1 MKRYSN
7 TGIKRDKSGVR
18 VYNTTFY
25 PTIPIDDS
33 DQFIYTKFGDRI
45 DALAYQY
52 YGDISLW
59 WIISKANGIKGQA
72 GLKPGLLLRIP
83 GNITQIISDFNALNS
98 GATTSGG
105 TSSGGSG
112 GTGGSSG
119 GGTSGGGSGGGTGG
133 GY

>member
-25 PTIPIDDS
+25 PSIPIDDS
-33 DQFIYTKFGDRI
+33 DQFIYTKFGDRV
-45 DALAYQY
+45 DALANEY
-52 YGDISLW
+52 YGDVTLW

-83 GNITQIISDFNALNS
+83 GQVEEILSNFRDLNGGGTS
-98 GATTSGG
+98 GGG

-112 GTGGSSG
+112 GSSG
-119 GGTSGGGSGGGTGG
+119 GGSAGGSGGG
-133 GY
+133 Y

>member
-25 PTIPIDDS
+25 PSIPIDDS
-33 DQFIYTKFGDRI
+33 DRFIYTKFGDRV
-45 DALAYQY
+45 DALANEY
-52 YGDISLW
+52 YGDVTLW

-72 GLKPGLLLRIP
+72 GLKPGQLLRIP
-83 GNITQIISDFNALNS
+83 GQVEEILSNFRDLNGGGTS
-98 GATTSGG
+98 GGG

-112 GTGGSSG
+112 GSSG
-119 GGTSGGGSGGGTGG
+119 GGSAGGSGGG
-133 GY
+133 Y

>member
-25 PTIPIDDS
+25 PSIPIDDS
-33 DQFIYTKFGDRI
+33 DQFIYTKFGDRV
-45 DALAYQY
+45 DALANEY
-52 YGDISLW
+52 YGDVTLW
-59 WIISKANGIKGQA
+59 GIISKANGIKGQA
-72 GLKPGLLLRIP
+72 GLKPGQLLRIP
-83 GNITQIISDFNALNS
+83 GQVEEILSNFRDLNGGGTS
-98 GATTSGG
+98 GGG

-112 GTGGSSG
+112 GSSG
-119 GGTSGGGSGGGTGG
+119 GGSAGGSGR

>member
-25 PTIPIDDS
+25 PSIPIDDS
-33 DQFIYTKFGDRI
+33 DQFIYTKFGDRV
-45 DALAYQY
+45 DALANEY
-52 YGDISLW
+52 YGDVTLW

-72 GLKPGLLLRIP
+72 GLKPGQLLRIP
-83 GNITQIISDFNALNS
+83 GQVDEILSNFRDLNGGGTS
-98 GATTSGG
+98 GGG

-112 GTGGSSG
+112 GSSG
-119 GGTSGGGSGGGTGG
+119 GGSAGGSGGG

>member
-25 PTIPIDDS
+25 PSIPIDDS
-33 DQFIYTKFGDRI
+33 DQFIYTKFGDRV
-45 DALAYQY
+45 DALANEY
-52 YGDISLW
+52 YGDVTLW

-72 GLKPGLLLRIP
+72 GLKPGQLLRIP
-83 GNITQIISDFNALNS
+83 GQVEEILSNFRDLNGGGTS
-98 GATTSGG
+98 GGG

-112 GTGGSSG
+112 GSSG
-119 GGTSGGGSGGGTGG
+119 GSAGGSGGG
-133 GY
+133 Y

>member
-25 PTIPIDDS
+25 PSIPIDDS
-33 DQFIYTKFGDRI
+33 DQFIYTKFGDRV
-45 DALAYQY
+45 DALANEY
-52 YGDISLW
+52 YGDVTLW

-72 GLKPGLLLRIP
+72 GLKPGQLLRIP
-83 GNITQIISDFNALNS
+83 GQVEEILSNFRDLN
-98 GATTSGG
+98 GGGTSGDG

-112 GTGGSSG
+112 GSSG
-119 GGTSGGGSGGGTGG
+119 GGSAGGSGGG
-133 GY
+133 Y

>member
-25 PTIPIDDS
+25 PSIPIDDS
-33 DQFIYTKFGDRI
+33 DQFIYTKFGDRV
-45 DALAYQY
+45 DALANEY
-52 YGDISLW
+52 YGDVTLW

-72 GLKPGLLLRIP
+72 GLKPGHLLRIP
-83 GNITQIISDFNALNS
+83 GQVEEILSNFRDLNGGGTS
-98 GATTSGG
+98 GGG

-112 GTGGSSG
+112 GSSG
-119 GGTSGGGSGGGTGG
+119 GGSAGGSGGG
-133 GY
+133 Y

>member
-1 MKRYSN
+1 MKRYSK

-72 GLKPGLLLRIP
+72 GLKPGQLSRIP
-83 GNITQIISDFNALNS
+83 GKIQNIISDFNTINQGS
-98 GATTSGG
+98 TSSGG
-105 TSSGGSG
+105 TSSGG
-112 GTGGSSG
+112 GS
-119 GGTSGGGSGGGTGG
+119 TSGGGSGGGTGG

>member
-25 PTIPIDDS
+25 PSIPIDNS
-33 DQFIYTKFGDRI
+33 DQFIYTKFGDRV
-45 DALAYQY
+45 DALANEY
-52 YGDISLW
+52 YGDVTLW

-72 GLKPGLLLRIP
+72 GLKPGQLLRIP
-83 GNITQIISDFNALNS
+83 GQVEEILSNFRDLNGGGTS
-98 GATTSGG
+98 GGG

-112 GTGGSSG
+112 GSSG
-119 GGTSGGGSGGGTGG
+119 GGSAGGSGGG
-133 GY
+133 Y

>member
-25 PTIPIDDS
+25 PSIPIDDS
-33 DQFIYTKFGDRI
+33 DQFIYTKFGDRV
-45 DALAYQY
+45 DALANEY
-52 YGDISLW
+52 YGDVTLW

-72 GLKPGLLLRIP
+72 GLKPGQLLRIP
-83 GNITQIISDFNALNS
+83 GQVEEILSNFRDLN
-98 GATTSGG
+98 GGGTCGGG

-112 GTGGSSG
+112 GSSG
-119 GGTSGGGSGGGTGG
+119 GGSAGGSGGG
-133 GY
+133 Y

>member
-25 PTIPIDDS
+25 PSIPIDDS
-33 DQFIYTKFGDRI
+33 DQFIYTKFGDRV
-45 DALAYQY
+45 DALANEY
-52 YGDISLW
+52 YGDVTLW

-72 GLKPGLLLRIP
+72 GLKPGQLLRIP
-83 GNITQIISDFNALNS
+83 GQVEEILSNFRDLNGGGTS
-98 GATTSGG
+98 GGG

-112 GTGGSSG
+112 GA
-119 GGTSGGGSGGGTGG
+119 SGGGSAGGSGG
-133 GY
+133 CY

>member
-45 DALAYQY
+45 DALANQY
-52 YGDISLW
+52 YGDVTLW
-59 WIISKANGIKGQA
+59 WIISKANGIRGQA
-72 GLKPGLLLRIP
+72 GLKPGQLLRIP
-83 GNITQIISDFNALNS
+83 GNVTRIVSEFRELNQ

-105 TSSGGSG
+105 TS
-112 GTGGSSG
+112 GGSSG
-119 GGTSGGGSGGGTGG
+119 GGASGGGSGGGTGG

>member
-25 PTIPIDDS
+25 PSIPIDDS
-33 DQFIYTKFGDRI
+33 DQFIYTKFGDRV
-45 DALAYQY
+45 DALANEY
-52 YGDISLW
+52 YGDVTLW
-59 WIISKANGIKGQA
+59 WIISKANDIKGQA
-72 GLKPGLLLRIP
+72 GLKPGQLLRIP
-83 GNITQIISDFNALNS
+83 GQVDEILSNFRDLNGGGTS
-98 GATTSGG
+98 GGG

-112 GTGGSSG
+112 GSSG
-119 GGTSGGGSGGGTGG
+119 GGSAGGSGGG

>member
-25 PTIPIDDS
+25 PSIPIDDS
-33 DQFIYTKFGDRI
+33 DQFIYTNFGDRV
-45 DALAYQY
+45 DALANEY
-52 YGDISLW
+52 YGDVTLW

-72 GLKPGLLLRIP
+72 GLKPGQLLRIP
-83 GNITQIISDFNALNS
+83 GQVEEILSNFRDLNGGGTS
-98 GATTSGG
+98 GGG

-112 GTGGSSG
+112 GSSG
-119 GGTSGGGSGGGTGG
+119 GGSAGGSGGG
-133 GY
+133 Y

>member
-25 PTIPIDDS
+25 PSIPIDDS
-33 DQFIYTKFGDRI
+33 DRFIYTKFGDRV
-45 DALAYQY
+45 DALANEY
-52 YGDISLW
+52 YGDVTLW

-83 GNITQIISDFNALNS
+83 GQVEEILSNFRDLNGGGTS
-98 GATTSGG
+98 GGG

-112 GTGGSSG
+112 GSSG
-119 GGTSGGGSGGGTGG
+119 GGSAGGSGGG

>member
-25 PTIPIDDS
+25 PSIPIDDS
-33 DQFIYTKFGDRI
+33 DQFIYTKFGDRV
-45 DALAYQY
+45 DALANEY
-52 YGDISLW
+52 YGDVTLW

-72 GLKPGLLLRIP
+72 GLKPGQLLRIP
-83 GNITQIISDFNALNS
+83 GQVEEILSNFRDLNGGGTS
-98 GATTSGG
+98 GGG

-112 GTGGSSG
+112 GSSG
-119 GGTSGGGSGGGTGG
+119 GGSAGGSGGG
-133 GY
+133 Y

>member
-1 MKRYSN
+1 MKRYSK

-59 WIISKANGIKGQA
+59 WIISKANGIKGQTA
-72 GLKPGLLLRIP
+72 LRPGTTLRIP
-83 GNITQIISDFNALNS
+83 GNIQRIVEKFFREN
-98 GATTSGG
+98 
-105 TSSGGSG
+105 TSS
-112 GTGGSSG
+112 
-119 GGTSGGGSGGGTGG
+119 
-133 GY
+133 

>member
-1 MKRYSN
+1 MKRYSK
-7 TGIKRDKSGVR
+7 TTKSKEIRVGVR

-45 DALAYQY
+45 DALYYQY

-72 GLKPGLLLRIP
+72 GLKQCYCQLLRIQNLP
-83 GNITQIISDFNALNS
+83 GKIQNIISDFNTINQGS
-98 GATTSGG
+98 
-105 TSSGGSG
+105 TSSVEHLQVVVLRAVEAEGRRNRRRLLR
-112 GTGGSSG
+112 
-119 GGTSGGGSGGGTGG
+119 
-133 GY
+133 

>member
-25 PTIPIDDS
+25 PSIPIDDS
-33 DQFIYTKFGDRI
+33 DQFIYTKFGDRV
-45 DALAYQY
+45 DALANEY
-52 YGDISLW
+52 YGDVTLW

-72 GLKPGLLLRIP
+72 GLKPGQLLRIP
-83 GNITQIISDFNALNS
+83 GQVEEILSNFRDLN
-98 GATTSGG
+98 
-105 TSSGGSG
+105 
-112 GTGGSSG
+112 G
-119 GGTSGGGSGGGTGG
+119 GGTSGGGTSSGVSGGASGGGSAGGSGG

>member
-25 PTIPIDDS
+25 PSIPIDDS
-33 DQFIYTKFGDRI
+33 DQFIYTKFGDRV
-45 DALAYQY
+45 DALANEY
-52 YGDISLW
+52 YCDVTLW

-72 GLKPGLLLRIP
+72 GLKPGQLLRIP
-83 GNITQIISDFNALNS
+83 GQVEEILSKFRDLNGGGTS
-98 GATTSGG
+98 GGG

-112 GTGGSSG
+112 GSSG
-119 GGTSGGGSGGGTGG
+119 GGSAGGSGGG
-133 GY
+133 Y

>member
-25 PTIPIDDS
+25 PSIPIDDS
-33 DQFIYTKFGDRI
+33 DQFIYTKFGDRV
-45 DALAYQY
+45 DALANEY
-52 YGDISLW
+52 YGDVTLW

-72 GLKPGLLLRIP
+72 GLKPGQLLRIP
-83 GNITQIISDFNALNS
+83 GQVEEILSNFRDLNS
-98 GATTSGG
+98 GGTSGGG

-112 GTGGSSG
+112 GSSG
-119 GGTSGGGSGGGTGG
+119 GGSAGGTGG
-133 GY
+133 G

>member
-45 DALAYQY
+45 DGLANQY
-52 YGDISLW
+52 YGDVTLW
-59 WIISKANGIKGQA
+59 WIISKANGIRGQA
-72 GLKPGLLLRIP
+72 GLKPGQLLRIP
-83 GNITQIISDFNALNS
+83 GNVTRIVSEFKELNQ

-105 TSSGGSG
+105 TSGGS
-112 GTGGSSG
+112 GGSSG
-119 GGTSGGGSGGGTGG
+119 GGASGGGSGGGTGG

>member
-25 PTIPIDDS
+25 PSIPIDDS
-33 DQFIYTKFGDRI
+33 DQFIYTKFGDRV
-45 DALAYQY
+45 DALANEY
-52 YGDISLW
+52 YGDVTLW

-72 GLKPGLLLRIP
+72 GLKPGQLLRIP
-83 GNITQIISDFNALNS
+83 GQVDEILSNFRDLNGGGTS
-98 GATTSGG
+98 GGG

-112 GTGGSSG
+112 GSSG
-119 GGTSGGGSGGGTGG
+119 GGSAGGSGGG
-133 GY
+133 Y

>member
-25 PTIPIDDS
+25 PSIPIDDS
-33 DQFIYTKFGDRI
+33 DQFIYTKFGDRV
-45 DALAYQY
+45 DALANEY
-52 YGDISLW
+52 YGDVTLW

-72 GLKPGLLLRIP
+72 GLKPGQLLRIP
-83 GNITQIISDFNALNS
+83 GQVEEILSNFRDLNGGGTS
-98 GATTSGG
+98 GGG

-112 GTGGSSG
+112 GSSG
-119 GGTSGGGSGGGTGG
+119 GGSAGGSGGG

>member
-25 PTIPIDDS
+25 PSIPIDDS
-33 DQFIYTKFGDRI
+33 DRFIYTKFGDRV
-45 DALAYQY
+45 DALANEY
-52 YGDISLW
+52 YGDVTLW

-83 GNITQIISDFNALNS
+83 GQVEEILSNFRDLNGGGTS
-98 GATTSGG
+98 GGG

-112 GTGGSSG
+112 GSSG
-119 GGTSGGGSGGGTGG
+119 GGSAGGSGGG
-133 GY
+133 Y

>member
-25 PTIPIDDS
+25 PSIPIDDS
-33 DQFIYTKFGDRI
+33 DQFIYTKFGDRV
-45 DALAYQY
+45 DALANEY
-52 YGDISLW
+52 YGDVTLW

-72 GLKPGLLLRIP
+72 GLKPGQLLRIP
-83 GNITQIISDFNALNS
+83 GQVEEILSKFRDLNGGGTS
-98 GATTSGG
+98 GGG

-112 GTGGSSG
+112 GSSG
-119 GGTSGGGSGGGTGG
+119 GGSAGGSGGG
-133 GY
+133 Y

>member
-25 PTIPIDDS
+25 PSIPIDDS
-33 DQFIYTKFGDRI
+33 DQFIYTKFGDRV
-45 DALAYQY
+45 DALANEY
-52 YGDISLW
+52 YGDVTLW

-72 GLKPGLLLRIP
+72 GLKPGQLLRIP
-83 GNITQIISDFNALNS
+83 GQVEEILSNFRDLNGGGIS
-98 GATTSGG
+98 GGG

-112 GTGGSSG
+112 GSSG
-119 GGTSGGGSGGGTGG
+119 GGSAGGSGGG
-133 GY
+133 Y